1 MISGLPPGA
10 VRAAAPRSEA
20 RALPVSGNA
29 LPSPGREPPAAAP
42 AAVAPPDRSRS
53 IEVLDRYLAESQ
65 RSLQFLHDPEAGHT
79 VILIVHPGTGE
90 VLRQIPARER
100 LALAQW
106 IAPPGPPVID
116 LRA

>member
-1 MISGLPPGA
+1 MITGLPPGA
-10 VRAAAPRSEA
+10 VRAEARRLAAPQS
-20 RALPVSGNA
+20 VGGNA
-29 LPSPGREPPAAAP
+29 LPSPGREPPAAVP

-53 IEVLDRYLAESQ
+53 IEVLDRFLSESQ
-65 RSLQFLHDPEAGHT
+65 RSLQFLHDPDARRT

-106 IAPPGPPVID
+106 IAPPAPPVID
-116 LRA
+116 LSA

>member
-1 MISGLPPGA
+1 MISGLQLCPRPA
-10 VRAAAPRSEA
+10 DAPRTEPPA
-20 RALPVSGNA
+20 RPVSGNA
-29 LPSPGREPPAAAP
+29 MPLPGREPPAAAP
-42 AAVAPPDRSRS
+42 AAVVPTDRSRS

-65 RSLQFLHDPEAGHT
+65 RSLQFLHDPDAGHT

-100 LALAQW
+100 LALQQW
-106 IAPPGPPVID
+106 IAPPSPPVID